1 MLRHADGTRIEVSQ
15 HPLRAGNFASRMV
28 HLENKPYGRLSC
40 KVNEKVRLNNERR
53 VFGVKPYS
61 VDGNPSDGAA
71 REPARNMPQDI

>member
-1 MLRHADGTRIEVSQ
+1 
-15 HPLRAGNFASRMV
+15 MV